1 MRAEAGAIY
10 RALGNDL
17 QLARLTWTSA
27 YPLAFAGHSDE
38 AKAIIL
44 ETLVEFER
52 AEDDFYIAM
61 VSAAMGGIALM
72 ERDVPTAVR
81 LGLRSLQANQAMGD
95 VASITLRCARLPP
108 CGRSQDKPDVGATLL
123 GAYEGHCRRYG
134 VRPPMNPD
142 SFLALGGPL
151 DELLAALEQ
160 PELAAA
166 RAHGESMSTD
176 AVVDYMFEQAAEL
189 TPEPARP

>member
-1 MRAEAGAIY
+1 
-10 RALGNDL
+10 
-17 QLARLTWTSA
+17 
-27 YPLAFAGHSDE
+27 
-38 AKAIIL
+38 
-44 ETLVEFER
+44 
-52 AEDDFYIAM
+52 M

-95 VASITLRCARLPP
+95 VASITLTLRAAAALWAVA
-108 CGRSQDKPDVGATLL
+108 GRPEEAATVL
-123 GAYEGHCRRYG
+123 GAFEGHCRRYG
-134 VRPPMNPD
+134 VSPPMNPD
-142 SFLALGGPL
+142 FFLALGGPL

-176 AVVDYMFEQAAEL
+176 AVLDYIFEHAAEL
-189 TPEPARP
+189 TSEPARP